1 MSYTALY
8 RKWRPT
14 SFEEVRGQDHIVKTL
29 KNQINSGRIGHAYLF
44 CGTRGTGKTS
54 IAKIFAR
61 AVNCE
66 HPVDGSPCGECSMCR
81 QIAEGA
87 SLNVVEIDAASNN
100 GVENIRDIRE
110 QVQYPPTD
118 GRYRVYIID
127 EVHML
132 SIGAF
137 NALLKTLEEPPS
149 YVIFILA
156 TTEVHKIP
164 ITILSRCQ
172 RYDFKRISIDTIAGR
187 LAELTQAEQID
198 VDDRA
203 LRYVARAADGS
214 MRDALS
220 LLDQCVAFHFGEKLT
235 YDNVIEVLGAVD
247 NRVFSKL
254 FQAVLASDT
263 KACIREI
270 EEMIIQGRDLS
281 QLVNDF
287 VWYMRNLLIAKTT
300 DEPGDMLDMSEE
312 NLAVLKEEAAGVD
325 TETLMRYIRIFSELS
340 GQLRYASQKRILVEI
355 AFIKL
360 TTPSMEQNL
369 DSILQ
374 RITLLEQKMQ
384 EMPDN
389 LQKLA
394 SLAPAAGQAASSKT
408 AVVETPPE
416 PKKVSLPPAQYED
429 LMLMRKEWGR
439 IASLSQLVGSIRL
452 SLPKTSVEPAGEGC
466 LCIVC
471 TDENTFGIINREPE
485 LKNLQEVVQEKY
497 KKTLQFKVR
506 LESSAVPQRT
516 VYVSD
521 EDLKNAIHTDVI
533 VEEDDSV

>member
-416 PKKVSLPPAQYED
+416 PKTVSLPPAQYED

>member
-198 VDDRA
+198 VYDRA

-235 YDNVIEVLGAVD
+235 YDNVLEVLGAVD

-416 PKKVSLPPAQYED
+416 PKTVSLPPAQYED

>member
-235 YDNVIEVLGAVD
+235 YDNVLEVLGAVD

-312 NLAVLKEEAAGVD
+312 NLAVLKEEATGVD

-389 LQKLA
+389 LQKVA

-416 PKKVSLPPAQYED
+416 PKTVSLPPAQYED

>member
-235 YDNVIEVLGAVD
+235 YDNVLKVLGAVD

-254 FQAVLASDT
+254 FQAVIASDT

-394 SLAPAAGQAASSKT
+394 SFAPAAGQAASSKT

-416 PKKVSLPPAQYED
+416 PKTVSLPPAQYED

>member
-198 VDDRA
+198 IDDRA

-235 YDNVIEVLGAVD
+235 YDNVLEVLGAVD

-416 PKKVSLPPAQYED
+416 PKTVSLPPAQYED